1 MPRDNRS
8 RRRSAKPERPP
19 RRPTMRQRS
28 ACTITCT
35 PWRRSQVRS
44 SKPFC
49 GPRGRRISPTRSR
62 TAPCGGDRPAGSLSR
77 TGSRTDSSPKR
88 RIRAGT
94 RRSKGERRAGP
105 VTTTR
110 ARSAVPTLAES
121 GLRSRASNRALPHH
135 QPARASAIPRAGKR
149 HAGGSTIAL
158 NAPATAISATAMDA
172 SRPRLAAASPR
183 QSEAANTC
191 GRARS
196 SRFKAQ
202 PRLGAAR
209 SGRSRSRGSRRAPRA
224 S

>member
-1 MPRDNRS
+1 MSRDNRS
-8 RRRSAKPERPP
+8 RSRSARPARPP
-19 RRPTMRQRS
+19 RRPTMRHRS
-28 ACTITCT
+28 ARTITCT

-62 TAPCGGDRPAGSLSR
+62 SAPCGGDRPAGSRSR
-77 TGSRTDSSPKR
+77 TGSRIDSSPKR
-88 RIRAGT
+88 RIWPGT

-105 VTTTR
+105 VTTTS
-110 ARSAVPTLAES
+110 ARSAVPTLDES

-135 QPARASAIPRAGKR
+135 QPPSASAIPSTGNRQ
-149 HAGGSTIAL
+149 AGGTTSAL
-158 NAPATAISATAMDA
+158 DAPPTATSATATDA
-172 SRPRLAAASPR
+172 SRPRLAEASPR

-196 SRFKAQ
+196 SRFTAQ
-202 PRLGAAR
+202 PRPGAVR
-209 SGRSRSRGSRRAPRA
+209 CGQTRSRELRRAPRA